1 MAGQKGRDVL
11 IKAESSAGS
20 GTYNTLGGLRVNSA
34 KINNEPVDITSKDS
48 AGWRTLLEG
57 AGVQSISVS
66 GSGVFT
72 DATAYQVVRVAAMAN
87 DQINFKIVFPGSTYP
102 RVYTGEFMIT
112 ELEEAGEYNGE
123 MTYSLTLES
132 SGTITAAAT

>member
-1 MAGQKGRDVL
+1 MVAQKGRDVL
-11 IKAESSAGS
+11 IKAESAPGS
-20 GTYNTLGGLRVNSA
+20 GVYNTLGGLRATSLS
-34 KINNEPVDITSKDS
+34 INNEPVDITNKDS

-72 DATAYQVVRVAAMAN
+72 DAAAYQVVRTAVMAN
-87 DQINFKIVFPGSTYP
+87 DQINYKIAFPGDTYV
-102 RVYTGEFMIT
+102 RVYTGEFMIASF
-112 ELEEAGEYNGE
+112 EEAGEHNAE

-132 SGTITAAAT
+132 SGTITASTT

>member
-1 MAGQKGRDVL
+1 MAGQKGRSVL

-20 GTYNTLGGLRVNSA
+20 GTYNTIGGLRATSA
-34 KINNEPVDITSKDS
+34 KINNEPVDITNKDS

-72 DATAYQVVRVAAMAN
+72 DATAYQVVRTAVLAN
-87 DQINFKIVFPGSTYP
+87 DHINFKIAFPGDTYA

-112 ELEEAGEYNGE
+112 ELEEAGEHNGE

-132 SGTITAAAT
+132 SGTIVAAGT